1 MRRRQALH
9 GVLALALPLAGCA
22 GDPPSANGTATATD
36 APNQVGDTVPVEGVG
51 DVTVTAITVQR
62 AVTST
67 YLGLTVY
74 EPEDG
79 QVIVVETDE
88 VLSVSESVPF
98 VPRLDGERVDSP
110 RDIDIVGYQPAG
122 AVAVPVREAERAAVV
137 LNSGSEPAWALPD
150 EQVERLG
157 AAPAFTLERATFDHE
172 ASELT
177 LTVENSGDRDGTFR
191 GGVDFGDDYAIPIEF
206 PVAVGETRTESV
218 DLSPPWD
225 PSRDREFDVTAGTR
239 VLQFDQ

>member
-9 GVLALALPLAGCA
+9 GVLALALPFAGCA
-22 GDPPSANGTATATD
+22 GDPPTANGTATAT
-36 APNQVGDTVPVEGVG
+36 PNQVGDTVAVEGFG
-51 DVTVTAITVQR
+51 DITVTAITVQR

-67 YLGLTVY
+67 YLGIDVY
-74 EPEDG
+74 EPENG

-88 VLSVSESVPF
+88 VLSVSDPVPF

-110 RDIDIVGYQPAG
+110 RDFDIVGYQPAA
-122 AVAVPVREAERAAVV
+122 AVVVPVRDVERAAVV

-157 AAPAFTLERATFDHE
+157 AAPEFTLQRATFDHD

-177 LTVENSGDRDGTFR
+177 LVVENSGDRDGTFR
-191 GGVDFGDDYAIPIEF
+191 GGVDFGDDYATPIEF
-206 PVAVGETRTESV
+206 PVAAGDTHTETVE
-218 DLSPPWD
+218 LAPPWE

-239 VLQFDQ
+239 VLRFDQ